1 MDRRAVATT
10 LAGFLVAAATFAV
23 MFTLVDTDGVVA
35 AIERANLWLV
45 ALVGVTTIGWVCF
58 WGLAL
63 WNVLGA
69 LDVDVPVRDAL
80 LVTAAGIF
88 VNHVTPFGQ
97 AGGEPITAALLARRT
112 DADYDVSL
120 ASITSFDA
128 VNVVPSLTFAALG
141 IAYFAATSAVGSQLG
156 LYLGIAAIVI
166 LGAPIAGV
174 AIWRKRAWI
183 ERGIVRFLTRAI
195 EVGAPVLPW
204 VSRDDADGVA
214 AGIAGYVESLEVVA
228 SDRRRVLAAVACS
241 GAGWAVQAI
250 GLWIAFR
257 AIGVH
262 VPLYVPFFVV
272 PIGTMASVLPTP
284 GGLGG
289 IEAVTVTLMTLVTG
303 VAGAD
308 AAVAVTLHSVGGYLL
323 SGTVGAGAAVVLGLR
338 PRSFAGGGAGGGGI
352 GAAEEDGIGGAG
364 GSVGDAGGGPGDAG
378 GVNDTGDGDE
388 GAGDD
393 AGPK

>member
-1 MDRRAVATT
+1 MDRRALATT
-10 LAGFLVAAATFAV
+10 VAGFLAAVAMFAV
-23 MFTLVDTDGVVA
+23 MFSLVDTDGVVD
-35 AIERANLWLV
+35 AIERADLRLV
-45 ALVGVTTIGWVCF
+45 ALVGVTTICWVVF

-69 LDVDVPVRDAL
+69 LDVTVPVRDAL

-112 DADYDVSL
+112 DANYDVSL

-141 IAYFAATSAVGSQLG
+141 IGYFAATSAVGGELG
-156 LYLGIAAIVI
+156 LLLGGAAIVI
-166 LGAPIAGV
+166 VGAPLTGF

-183 ERGIVRFLTRAI
+183 ERGLVRFVTRAI
-195 EVGAPVLPW
+195 EIGAPVLPF
-204 VSRDDADGVA
+204 VTRDDADDVA

-228 SDRRRVLAAVACS
+228 SDRRRVLAAIGCS
-241 GAGWAVQAI
+241 GGGWAIQAI
-250 GLWIAFR
+250 GLWIAFQ
-257 AIGVH
+257 AIGVD

-272 PIGTMASVLPTP
+272 PIGTMASILPTP

-308 AAVAVTLHSVGGYLL
+308 AAVAVTLHSVGGYIL

-338 PRSFAGGGAGGGGI
+338 PKTLA
-352 GAAEEDGIGGAG
+352 
-364 GSVGDAGGGPGDAG
+364 
-378 GVNDTGDGDE
+378 GDGDHGGE
-388 GAGDD
+388 EA
-393 AGPK
+393 